1 MNSTIYSSTVSNDK
15 ELYIICSLSAGFGLI
30 SIILSMTIVII
41 VKHAKRRLHT
51 VRHLLTCNTCIAS
64 MLYCIIQTINYI
76 FLIFL
81 PSITSDVACRW
92 RGYFAYM
99 SISAATYSYL
109 VQAVSRLFFSIF
121 ARKYPWLTTFK
132 AHYVLIF
139 IHWLIVLIIPLPSV
153 ITKDIYFRPG
163 SLCWVPF
170 KYLLHMGYTA
180 VAYYV
185 VPVVS
190 IIIIYI
196 YIYRKIRR
204 TKQSAETILNTTN
217 DKRDL
222 EVLRNIVILLCIYIV
237 GGVPTLLFLFT
248 NINILYLSGI
258 VTFTFTV
265 VVEKICTISL
275 DRELR
280 QALKSIIHSS
290 NRVMPFENSLSLTR
304 EQNKTVRLQ

>member
-1 MNSTIYSSTVSNDK
+1 
-15 ELYIICSLSAGFGLI
+15 
-30 SIILSMTIVII
+30 
-41 VKHAKRRLHT
+41 
-51 VRHLLTCNTCIAS
+51 
-64 MLYCIIQTINYI
+64 
-76 FLIFL
+76 
-81 PSITSDVACRW
+81 
-92 RGYFAYM
+92 
-99 SISAATYSYL
+99 
-109 VQAVSRLFFSIF
+109 
-121 ARKYPWLTTFK
+121 
-132 AHYVLIF
+132 
-139 IHWLIVLIIPLPSV
+139 
-153 ITKDIYFRPG
+153 
-163 SLCWVPF
+163 
-170 KYLLHMGYTA
+170 MGYTA

-280 QALKSIIHSS
+280 QALSSIIHSS